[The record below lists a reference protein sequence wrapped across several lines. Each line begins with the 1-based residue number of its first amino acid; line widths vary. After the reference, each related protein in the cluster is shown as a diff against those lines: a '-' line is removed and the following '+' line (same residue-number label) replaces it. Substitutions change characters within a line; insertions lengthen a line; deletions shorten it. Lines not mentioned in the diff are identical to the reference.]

1 MVFLMVINGNFYI
14 IGILMVFL
22 TQLSL
27 KFI

>member
-14 IGILMVFL
+14 IHILMVFL
-22 TQLSL
+22 TQFSL